1 MTKKELVRLIR
12 EVVKREVKNQVNV
25 LLTEQKKEKEI
36 TSIREALDQT
46 KALEDYPTMKSFN
59 AADARAGFAAMQSG
73 FNPQQNVQT
82 DLRGNPVDVNSLGG
96 GLDKALTRDYSALV
110 KKMKR

>member
-46 KALEDYPTMKSFN
+46 KALEDYPTMRTFN
-59 AADARAGFAAMQSG
+59 AADARAGFAAMQNG
-73 FNPQQNVQT
+73 FQQQQDIN
-82 DLRGNPVDVNSLGG
+82 GKPVDVKALPDTIQN
-96 GLDKALTRDYSALV
+96 ALTRDYSDLV

>member
-25 LLTEQKKEKEI
+25 LLTEKKHEKERLTI
-36 TSIREALDQT
+36 KEALDQT
-46 KALEDYPTMKSFN
+46 KALEDYPTMKTFN
-59 AADARAGFAAMQSG
+59 AADARAGFAAMQG
-73 FNPQQNVQT
+73 GIQQQQQQDING
-82 DLRGNPVDVNSLGG
+82 RPVDVNALPDE
-96 GLDKALTRDYSALV
+96 LQNALTRDYSALI

>member
-46 KALEDYPTMKSFN
+46 KALEDYPTMKTFN
-59 AADARAGFAAMQSG
+59 ATDARAGFASMQSG
-73 FNPQQNVQT
+73 FNQQQNVQT
-82 DLRGNPVDVNSLGG
+82 DLKGNPVDVNNLGG

>member
-25 LLTEQKKEKEI
+25 LLTEQKQKKEI
-36 TSIREALDQT
+36 TSIKEALDQT
-46 KALEDYPTMKSFN
+46 KALEDYPTMRTFN
-59 AADARAGFAAMQSG
+59 AADARAGFAAMQNG
-73 FNPQQNVQT
+73 FQQTQQQDING
-82 DLRGNPVDVNSLGG
+82 RPVDVNALP
-96 GLDKALTRDYSALV
+96 DTIQNALTRDYSELV

>member
-25 LLTEQKKEKEI
+25 LLTEQKQKKEI
-36 TSIREALDQT
+36 TSIKEALDQT
-46 KALEDYPTMKSFN
+46 KALEDYPTMRTFN
-59 AADARAGFAAMQSG
+59 AADARAGFAAMQNG
-73 FNPQQNVQT
+73 FQQQQDIN
-82 DLRGNPVDVNSLGG
+82 GKPVDVKALPDTIQN
-96 GLDKALTRDYSALV
+96 ALTRDYSDLV

>member
-25 LLTEQKKEKEI
+25 LLTEQKQENER

-46 KALEDYPTMKSFN
+46 KALEDYPTMRTFN
-59 AADARAGFAAMQSG
+59 ATDARAGFAAMQG
-73 FNPQQNVQT
+73 GPQQQQQDING
-82 DLRGNPVDVNSLGG
+82 RPVDVNALP
-96 GLDKALTRDYSALV
+96 DTIQNALTRDYSSLV

>member
-25 LLTEQKKEKEI
+25 LLTEQKQQKEI
-36 TSIREALDQT
+36 TSIKEALDQT
-46 KALEDYPTMKSFN
+46 KALEDYPTMRTFN
-59 AADARAGFAAMQSG
+59 AADARAGFAAMQNG
-73 FNPQQNVQT
+73 FQQTQQQDING
-82 DLRGNPVDVNSLGG
+82 RPVDVNALP
-96 GLDKALTRDYSALV
+96 DTIQNALTRDYSELV